1 MITDSVNGA
10 SQTGT
15 LPSEERNSM
24 GIIHL
29 VVDVKWIKG
38 FNLKPQIRKMAEE
51 IVLLRTL
58 DKKGLH
64 EQNPKDSVTGPK
76 NQEMG

>member
-1 MITDSVNGA
+1 
-10 SQTGT
+10 
-15 LPSEERNSM
+15 M

-38 FNLKPQIRKMAEE
+38 LNLIRKMAEE

-58 DKKGLH
+58 DKKEFH
-64 EQNPKDSVTGPK
+64 KQNPKGSVTGPK